1 MIGLSK
7 NLKDEILFSSKG
19 KTTFHKT
26 IIYDRTSLKCSMI
39 MKQQVTLVNLKHI
52 TPCNNTTG
60 GLDCTHTLKI
70 MYMAVDLVNNSKLTD
85 RHLDLLTS
93 LLKELNPHDPSQTAP
108 WISLQTCHL
117 SMVLTL
123 FWSWQT
129 KDLLRG

>member
-7 NLKDEILFSSKG
+7 NLKDEILFSLKG
-19 KTTFHKT
+19 KTTSPET
-26 IIYDRTSLKCSMI
+26 ILYDKTSLKCSMI
-39 MKQQVTLVNLKHI
+39 MKQRATLENSKCI
-52 TPCNNTTG
+52 MPCDNIIG
-60 GLDCTHTLKI
+60 GLDCAHMIKI
-70 MYMAVDLVNNSKLTD
+70 MYAAVDLANNSKSID
-85 RHLDLLTS
+85 HHLDLLTS
-93 LLKELNPHDPSQTAP
+93 LLKELNPHDPSHIVP